1 MEIKVPEAYVTTDRN
16 SARPVGM
23 VPLTINIKNYTW
35 TMMVPADEYRE
46 ALNERNQEYAWQI
59 VKGKYWEYLGYCLQL
74 GYDDFHYGA
83 AAFCYTGSIGNDG
96 ASYLTRME
104 LSACVVRT

>member
-1 MEIKVPEAYVTTDRN
+1 MEVKVTEAYVTTDRN

-46 ALNERNQEYAWQI
+46 ALNERNQEYA
-59 VKGKYWEYLGYCLQL
+59 
-74 GYDDFHYGA
+74 
-83 AAFCYTGSIGNDG
+83 
-96 ASYLTRME
+96 
-104 LSACVVRT
+104 